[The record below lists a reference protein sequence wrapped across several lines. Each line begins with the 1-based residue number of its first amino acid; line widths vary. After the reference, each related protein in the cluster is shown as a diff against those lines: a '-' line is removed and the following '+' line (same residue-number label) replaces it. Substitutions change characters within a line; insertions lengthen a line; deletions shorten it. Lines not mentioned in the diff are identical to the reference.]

1 MAYLLV
7 TSGNQAGKSVQ
18 LRFSDLIAGRE
29 CSREFQL
36 LDPKVSRRHF
46 KIRRQVNRYVI
57 CELDSRNGIFV
68 NGRQVSEAPL
78 SDMDRIT
85 VGETELLF
93 LASDEASQL
102 EAAKRTQIALPA
114 AADVTITAT
123 HTSHAP
129 TRH

>member
-46 KIRRQVNRYVI
+46 KVRRQVNRFI
-57 CELDSRNGIFV
+57 ISELDSRNGIFV
-68 NGRQVSEAPL
+68 NGTRVSESPL
-78 SDMDRIT
+78 ADMDRIT
-85 VGETELLF
+85 VGETQLLF
-93 LASDEASQL
+93 LASDDMTQL

-114 AADVTITAT
+114 AQDVTIA
-123 HTSHAP
+123 SSRAGQI
-129 TRH
+129 RH